1 MKGFVPMF
9 TMGQKMDAS
18 NPEGSFLESS
28 ANDYFEKGSIR
39 KGEWFG
45 KLAKEWELNR
55 GPVAKE
61 DYISVMTHTCPK
73 DGKPLTAGTGKTNE
87 IAWFP
92 FQCGAQKSVSVMAML
107 MNDQR
112 LVDAHHQCVKMALAE
127 LEKFAA
133 HRVRTGADRKSD
145 KTKITG
151 KILAALYDHDTSRAL
166 DPQLHTHCL
175 IANVTIDENGRRMA
189 LTESQMMKAVE
200 FAGRYYQSMMARKC
214 MEFGYRIRIKSGRK
228 GVEGFEIDG
237 VDDSIL
243 EKFSRRRTEI
253 EEKIAEFCQEHG
265 RPPSTAEIQIMTLE
279 TREAKLKEITTPE
292 VRTQQMKMLSVQE
305 YRELS
310 RIRHNANKSV
320 LQELSEHQKNAL
332 VFRAIDAIYE
342 RKSVVALHEIY
353 AMALKT
359 GMGRLTIQD
368 VDKVVNRRLIR
379 LSDGDNN
386 LSALYTTAYW
396 RDLETAAIAAVKEGK
411 GKFKAYGVAAPEEL
425 SRLAADQRAAV
436 EGVLSNRD
444 FAVIVRGA
452 AGAGKTTALRSL
464 DAGLRQS
471 GCSVTY
477 LAPTRGA
484 VNVLK
489 EDGFRNATTLAAFL
503 RKPPALTKKS
513 VIVVDEGSLI
523 SNTSGARLIAA
534 ARKAGARIILNGDE
548 KQHTSV
554 DAGDFMRMLE
564 ISGHIQKFEL
574 LEIKRQIPEDYR
586 LAIRAMAEGRT
597 AQGLTALQHMGAVI
611 EAKASYLEK
620 AASLYAEN
628 VIAGKKT
635 MLVTPT
641 HDEIDAMTGLV
652 RQRLI
657 EAGKINQ
664 EQILKRKAFCDFG
677 YTKSDLS
684 AAELYK
690 PGMSVRFNI
699 GNPRI
704 PAGSVCNVIDSDE
717 KSILISAGK
726 EKLRIIP
733 RKIAGMIS
741 LGEIRNMQ
749 ICSGDKLLITAND
762 QSLNL
767 TNGDMVS
774 VKNVDADTIY
784 LSDGRKIPLNFDS
797 FTYGYATTSHKSQ
810 GATTSEVI
818 LAAASLTDKAA
829 YVGSS
834 RGRQSVKIVCPE
846 FKPLLDS
853 VKKNT
858 DRMTVQEGMKKNPKI

>member
-1 MKGFVPMF
+1 MF

-45 KLAKEWELNR
+45 TLAADWKIAGQEVR
-55 GPVAKE
+55 KE
-61 DYISVMTHTCPK
+61 DYISVMNHICPW
-73 DGKPLTAGTGKTNE
+73 DGGKPLTAGTGKTNE

-107 MNDQR
+107 MNDRR
-112 LVDAHHQCVKMALAE
+112 LIDAHHECVKMALLE

-133 HRVRTGADRKSD
+133 HRVRTGADRTSD
-145 KTKITG
+145 KTRITG
-151 KILAALYDHDTSRAL
+151 KMLAALYDHDTSRAL

-175 IANVTIDENGRRMA
+175 IANVTVDANGRRMA

-237 VDDSIL
+237 VEDSVL

-253 EEKIAEFCQEHG
+253 EEKIAEFCKEHG
-265 RPPSTAEIQIMTLE
+265 RQPSTAEIQIMTLE

-292 VRTQQMKMLSVQE
+292 VRAQQMKMLTGPEIRQ
-305 YRELS
+305 LS
-310 RIRHNANKSV
+310 RIRKKADKSV
-320 LQELSEHQKNAL
+320 FQPLTGNQKLKL
-332 VFRAIDAIYE
+332 VNEAIDSLYE
-342 RKSVVALHEIY
+342 RQSVVPLHEIY
-353 AMALKT
+353 AMALKR

-368 VDKVVNRRLIR
+368 VDHVVNRSLIR
-379 LSDGDNN
+379 LSDGEND
-386 LSALYTTAYW
+386 LSTLYTTLYW
-396 RDLETAAIAAVKEGK
+396 RDLETAAVNTIRKGQ
-411 GKFKAYGVAAPEEL
+411 GKFNPYGCAAPEDL

-444 FAVIVRGA
+444 FAVIIRGA

-471 GCSVTY
+471 GCDVTY

-489 EDGFRNATTLAAFL
+489 EDGFTNATTLAAFL
-503 RKPPALTKKS
+503 RKPPSMTKQS

-523 SNTSGARLIAA
+523 SNTSGARLIET
-534 ARKAGARIILNGDE
+534 ARKAGARIIINGDE

-564 ISGHIQKFEL
+564 ISGHIQKYEL

-597 AQGLTALQHMGAVI
+597 AQGLTALHNMGAVI

-620 AASLYAEN
+620 AAELYADN

-657 EAGKINQ
+657 EAGKINPEEKLQ
-664 EQILKRKAFCDFG
+664 RKAFCDFG

-690 PGMSVRFNI
+690 PGMAVRFNVNA
-699 GNPRI
+699 GTKI
-704 PAGSVCNVIDSDE
+704 PAGAVCKVIDSDE
-717 KSILISAGK
+717 KSILISTGK

-733 RKIAGMIS
+733 RKIAGKIS

-767 TNGDMVS
+767 TNGDMVT
-774 VKNVDADTIY
+774 VKNVDTDTVY
-784 LSDGRKIPLNFDS
+784 LSDGRNIPLNFDS

-858 DRMTVQEGMKKNPKI
+858 DRMTIQEGMKKNLKI